1 MLLENIITIEGSGQ
15 EFEDFYQKIERYS
28 LDENDMT
35 FKMNTFIPL
44 ESLSEQ
50 EQKIEARE
58 KWGPRLELR
67 CLYYHLARNEDSSS
81 RFIIEAQSLQLAPR
95 PFLEKLSRMYPTL
108 RMQIDY
114 IATIMGGIGQS
125 VYENGEEIIIKSS
138 MVPYPGYYHQAQE
151 IFGYN
156 RQELEEM
163 YQGGLR

>member
-28 LDENDMT
+28 LDENDIT
-35 FKMNTFIPL
+35 FKMNTFVPL

-50 EQKIEARE
+50 GQRVEARE
-58 KWGPRLELR
+58 KWGPRRELR

-81 RFIIEAQSLQLAPR
+81 KFIIEAHSLQLAPR
-95 PFLEKLSRMYPTL
+95 PFLERLSRLYPTL

-114 IATIMGGIGQS
+114 IATTRGGIGQS
-125 VYENGEEIIIKSS
+125 VYENGEEIIVKSS
-138 MVPYPGYYHQAQE
+138 MVPYPGYYHQAYE

-156 RQELEEM
+156 REELEAILR
-163 YQGGLR
+163 GGLQ